1 MNEVTLNGRSVKYEV
16 VIRPVKYVRIY
27 VLPEGILRIVAPR
40 KNVEDVLRLKSDW
53 ILRRLEEIDK
63 HKRNA
68 NMGFPVF
75 GKFYRVENSRRT
87 GIAGDTIFISTLK
100 SLERFLK
107 KELKSKVGKI
117 IDERAIKIGKVPKK
131 IFIRK
136 QKNKWGSCSSRG
148 NLALNLALVALPDEL
163 IDYVVTHE
171 LAHLI
176 ELNHSK
182 DFWKVV
188 GKFHTDYREKR
199 RELRKWWIIVNNNEY
214 WKKLMGGVR

>member
-1 MNEVTLNGRSVKYEV
+1 MNEVTLNGRSIKYEV

-40 KNVEDVLRLKSDW
+40 KNVENVLRLKSDW
-53 ILRRLEEIDK
+53 ILKRLEEIEK

-68 NMGFPVF
+68 NIGFPVF
-75 GKFYRVENSRRT
+75 GKFYKVEEGKRT
-87 GIAGDTIFISTLK
+87 EIAGNTIFVSTFK
-100 SLERFLK
+100 NLERFLK
-107 KELKSKVGKI
+107 KELRNKVGKI
-117 IDERAIKIGKVPKK
+117 IDERTTKIGKTPKK

-136 QKNKWGSCSSRG
+136 HKNKWGSCSSKG

-182 DFWKVV
+182 DFWRVV
-188 GKFHTDYREKR
+188 EKFHPDYKEKR
-199 RELRKWWIIVNNNEY
+199 KELRKWWIIVNNNEY
-214 WKKLMGGVR
+214 WKKLMGGV